1 MRKTTVS
8 CVKMFQS
15 FEAWN
20 NLSKAYV
27 KMNQKVRAWK
37 TLQES
42 LKWNY
47 ENWRVWD
54 NYMIVST
61 DVGEFQEVCHLP
73 CLYKATLSTAHF
85 VLYQVGHGLRI
96 VNSEMGRKLAVNYFK
111 LLIQY
116 FLGVTEDCH
125 IILRICGCLAD
136 R

>member
-1 MRKTTVS
+1 MKT
-8 CVKMFQS
+8 FQS

-27 KMNQKVRAWK
+27 KMNQKVRAWT

-61 DVGEFQEVCHLP
+61 DVGKFSEVCHLP
-73 CLYKATLSTAHF
+73 YLFNIDILDIHF
-85 VLYQVGHGLRI
+85 
-96 VNSEMGRKLAVNYFK
+96 F
-111 LLIQY
+111 
-116 FLGVTEDCH
+116 
-125 IILRICGCLAD
+125 
-136 R
+136 

>member
-1 MRKTTVS
+1 VKT
-8 CVKMFQS
+8 FQR

-27 KMNQKVRAWK
+27 KMNQKVRAWT

-61 DVGEFQEVCHLP
+61 DVGKFSEVCQISYLFNTDI
-73 CLYKATLSTAHF
+73 L
-85 VLYQVGHGLRI
+85 LRYDT
-96 VNSEMGRKLAVNYFK
+96 M
-111 LLIQY
+111 LI
-116 FLGVTEDCH
+116 GK
-125 IILRICGCLAD
+125 
-136 R
+136 